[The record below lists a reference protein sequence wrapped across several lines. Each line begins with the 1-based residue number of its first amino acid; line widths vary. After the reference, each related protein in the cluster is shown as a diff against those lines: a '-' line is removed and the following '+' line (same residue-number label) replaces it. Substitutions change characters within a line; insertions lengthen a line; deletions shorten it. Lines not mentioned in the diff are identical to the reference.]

1 MNEFVLTLKSILFK
15 SSERTIFFTFLSLCI
30 LGGILL
36 FLPVSGTLSFI
47 DALFL
52 SFSGVCV
59 TGLSVVDISQN
70 MTLVGQFILLLLIQA
85 GGLSIMSISSIIFLM
100 LGRRMSLSYERNA
113 RSIFNA
119 DSREDIKKSLF
130 LIFKYTFIV
139 ECTGMFILFLRFL
152 FINYN
157 VIDALKN
164 SIFIA
169 VSAFCN
175 AGFTLF
181 SENLVKYSDDPIIL
195 FTTSFLII
203 LGGIAPALAIL
214 FPKFLKM
221 EKLSPMLVIVF
232 NTTIALLVV
241 GCIIYFIAEY
251 NNTLQGMSLIDKIA
265 NSWFQS
271 VTTRTAG
278 FNSVDLSNINDITYA
293 LFLFLMVIGGSPGGM
308 AGGIKT
314 TTFGILIITCLNTLC
329 GQKNIVRN
337 KIISPELINK
347 AITLITVYLSI
358 IVICT
363 IILMATQTISN
374 KKLLFEVVSAMGT
387 VGLSMGITP
396 YLDIAGKIVIIL
408 TMFLGRILPAILVCY
423 LTSKTNYTSLDYPKA
438 EILLT

>member
-1 MNEFVLTLKSILFK
+1 MNEFALILKSILFK
-15 SSERTIFFTFLSLCI
+15 SSERIIFFTFLSLCI

-36 FLPVSGTLSFI
+36 FLPVSGDLSFI
-47 DALFL
+47 NALFL

-59 TGLSVVDISQN
+59 TGLSVVDISKD
-70 MTLVGQFILLLLIQA
+70 MTIVGQFILLLLIQA

-100 LGRRMSLSYERNA
+100 LGRRMSLSYEKNA
-113 RSIFNA
+113 RNIFNA

-130 LIFKYTFIV
+130 LIFKYTFTV

-152 FINYN
+152 FINHDFIYA
-157 VIDALKN
+157 IKN
-164 SIFIA
+164 SIFISI
-169 VSAFCN
+169 SAFCN

-181 SENLVKYSDDPIIL
+181 SENLVKYSADPIIL

-214 FPKFLKM
+214 FPKFLKK

-232 NTTIALLVV
+232 NTTLALLIG

-251 NNTLQGMSLIDKIA
+251 NNTLHGMSLIDKIT

-278 FNSVDLSNINDITYA
+278 FNSVDLSNIKDATYV
-293 LFLFLMVIGGSPGGM
+293 LFLFLMIIGGSPGGM

-314 TTFGILIITCLNTLC
+314 TTLGILIITCFNTLC
-329 GQKNIVRN
+329 GQKNIIRN

-347 AITLITVYLSI
+347 AITLITVYLSVI
-358 IVICT
+358 IICT

-374 KKLLFEVVSAMGT
+374 KELLFEVVSAMGT

-396 YLDIAGKIVIIL
+396 DLDIAGKIIIIL
-408 TMFLGRILPAILVCY
+408 SMFSGRILPAILVCY
-423 LTSKTNYTSLDYPKA
+423 LTSKTNHSSLDYPKA